1 MIQGAAATGGGGAGG
16 GVGVL
21 AASPTAPPVLCRAV
35 EQMVSAM
42 EVRLRRRQ
50 LTGSAACA
58 KRTAEVLR
66 MVVSK
71 ELRVTVPA
79 VLELVRHVGERLNAC
94 SAVEFAIGN
103 IVGRVRHI
111 IREEALGVARRMMS
125 GDDGATALEAGGARD
140 NEDIFGEGG
149 GRINTDIGGIDAGLD
164 MDMGLPRTRT
174 VSLHMLIESGGGS
187 LSGAPGR
194 TRSLENMPAIGEEDE
209 EGGAG
214 AAAGGRSAASG
225 VPSND
230 GGGASL
236 TDAGTDA
243 GRQPRGSNGARQPNV
258 GFDLGFGIVF
268 ATKKETNEFMRALRH
283 TVIDCINELIDEVD
297 TIEGL
302 IAEQVR

>member
-1 MIQGAAATGGGGAGG
+1 
-16 GVGVL
+16 
-21 AASPTAPPVLCRAV
+21 
-35 EQMVSAM
+35 
-42 EVRLRRRQ
+42 
-50 LTGSAACA
+50 
-58 KRTAEVLR
+58 

-71 ELRVTVPA
+71 ELRGTVPA
-79 VLELVRHVGERLNAC
+79 VLELVQHVGERLNAC

-125 GDDGATALEAGGARD
+125 GDDSETAREAGGARES
-140 NEDIFGEGG
+140 EDIFGAANRRDAQGG
-149 GRINTDIGGIDAGLD
+149 GRMNADISGLDAGLD
-164 MDMGLPRTRT
+164 MDMGLSRTRT

-194 TRSLENMPAIGEEDE
+194 TRSLENMPTIGEDDE
-209 EGGAG
+209 EGVGGGGGAT
-214 AAAGGRSAASG
+214 AAGGRSVASG
-225 VPSND
+225 TPAND
-230 GGGASL
+230 AGGSSSA
-236 TDAGTDA
+236 DAGTEA
-243 GRQPRGSNGARQPNV
+243 GKARGSNGVRQPNNV

-302 IAEQVR
+302 IAEQVRRSPSVSRESERER